1 MTAPP
6 WTWSTG
12 EALWGAAGLGPP
24 GTLTAGPVSVLD
36 SKKILNLEIF
46 LKQFKSKEVR
56 KLRAFQGPWSQL
68 SDAETFSL
76 LLVGVPSYDRPAPGA
91 ARPEGGVFS
100 PAQLA
105 QVLHP
110 DPDRG
115 SSRAAGVRG
124 AAHRPP
130 PCPENRQL
138 YEHGWLRWPCRR
150 LPAGI
155 SPQAGRHQGN
165 KPGMDLL
172 HFVPWRLSGRTR
184 ACWISRANWSTW
196 GWHHGSRSRRWHRSC
211 RAWVSPWRGPAA
223 ASWSWAQSRLHESC
237 CARPRP
243 RCATSS
249 ARPRRRSACRLPL
262 ECRTPSGGASGLPCR
277 RTMQAEQRRQENCR
291 NRHVLRPG
299 AGAGCP
305 VHTHAP
311 AVPPEPHPPGPPPKH
326 WALCQPGLWGRG
338 LP

>member
-1 MTAPP
+1 M
-6 WTWSTG
+6 
-12 EALWGAAGLGPP
+12 
-24 GTLTAGPVSVLD
+24 
-36 SKKILNLEIF
+36 
-46 LKQFKSKEVR
+46 VR

-76 LLVGVPSYDRPAPGA
+76 LLVGVPRATTGRRLELLVLKEEFFPQLNSLKCSIQILTEA
-91 ARPEGGVFS
+91 ARELLGCEELHIVLRLVLRTGNYMNTGGY
-100 PAQLA
+100 AG
-105 QVLHP
+105 H
-110 DPDRG
+110 
-115 SSRAAGVRG
+115 AAGFRL
-124 AAHRPP
+124 AS
-130 PCPENRQL
+130 L
-138 YEHGWLRWPCRR
+138 LRLADTR
-150 LPAGI
+150 AT
-155 SPQAGRHQGN
+155 SQAWTCCTSW
-165 KPGMDLL
+165 
-172 HFVPWRLSGRTR
+172 PWRLSGRTR

-223 ASWSWAQSRLHESC
+223 ASWSWARSRLHESC

-249 ARPRRRSACRLPL
+249 ARPRRRSACRCLPPEPPCAPRTPVPL
-262 ECRTPSGGASGLPCR
+262 ECRTPLGGASGLPCK
-277 RTMQAEQRRQENCR
+277 RTMQAEQRRQEKRR

-305 VHTHAP
+305 VHTHTP